1 MTVLRMNSSGEY
13 ASPRRGRF
21 FADPRPR
28 NAWSVPAACPRQ
40 DWTRRLEVHSS
51 RRRDVISERRS
62 ALPVFS
68 AKGIRWDVLMTVLLL
83 LLLFFAGILLADVE
97 ALSAGGVRI
106 GRLSAGIESLENRNS
121 LLREELY
128 SSSNYSLLR
137 SSAEGPI
144 TESRLLTIQ
153 TAPSEE

>member
-1 MTVLRMNSSGEY
+1 
-13 ASPRRGRF
+13 
-21 FADPRPR
+21 
-28 NAWSVPAACPRQ
+28 
-40 DWTRRLEVHSS
+40 
-51 RRRDVISERRS
+51 
-62 ALPVFS
+62 
-68 AKGIRWDVLMTVLLL
+68 MTVLLL